1 MTKTKMKL
9 WEEIPQIPPTKSNQ
23 IKLMLASAAIEQVVA
38 DREEF
43 FSNASDNPGNY
54 RSTTMSE
61 IRNEILFKDCFWAES
76 DEGEA
81 YQRLTEDI
89 TDIQHDL
96 EIIASQ
102 YNEQRGETLTYQ

>member
-1 MTKTKMKL
+1 MTKTKIKL

-23 IKLMLASAAIEQVVA
+23 IKLMLASIAIEQVVA

-43 FSNASDNPGNY
+43 LSDADSNPGNY

-61 IRNEILFKDCFWAES
+61 IRNEIIFKDCFWVES
-76 DEGEA
+76 DEGQD
-81 YQRLTEDI
+81 YQRLTDQI
-89 TDIQHDL
+89 ISIQHEL

>member
-1 MTKTKMKL
+1 MTKTKIKL

-23 IKLMLASAAIEQVVA
+23 IKLMLASIAIEQVVA

-43 FSNASDNPGNY
+43 FSNANDNPGND
-54 RSTTMSE
+54 RSTT

-76 DEGEA
+76 DEGQD
-81 YQRLTEDI
+81 YQRLTDEI
-89 TDIQHDL
+89 ISIQHEL

-102 YNEQRGETLTYQ
+102 YNEQRGETFTYQ